1 MNLLEKFSKLY
12 FLILIIFLLLFELFI
27 IYKFY
32 NPNITF
38 YGAAPIYNSFINNF
52 IIILFFLI
60 SSLIFFLI
68 KNKNKKIN
76 YFLIHFSTVFTLF
89 FFNLILEISNLHSNP
104 AEMIKKFEKE
114 KGIEWDERMPEEVIK
129 DLKNLL
135 GKENIY
141 KISNPPGFI
150 TGDIAQKIKLKSDIV
165 PLSNISN
172 STILHCNEVGVWE
185 TFESDKYG
193 FNNPKEI
200 ISRSNKKNLNLLLIG
215 DSFIEGACSGKG
227 NDISSKM
234 RSKGYNVLNLGKA
247 GSGLFAGIA
256 RMREYQNA
264 YNFDYDYLVYFIYGD
279 NDLTD
284 TAREYAHPFYK
295 KYINDKKFTQNLS
308 NRQEEVDEYWKSFF
322 SIIGEKDFLAKNPFI
337 SKFGQTYVPATELY
351 KAPEFK
357 HHLKNVLLFSNI
369 RSLIKE
375 NLTKNFTNLESKE
388 RDRQFKIIEEA
399 VIAFKNEL
407 NEKAKFVIVYLPSY
421 SEIKYKK
428 KTNFQKEI
436 PKILYNSGIFY
447 FNANERFKELN
458 IKDIFEF
465 GYGLGHYSSDGYGHL
480 ADFVD
485 QFLIEVEK
493 K

>member
-1 MNLLEKFSKLY
+1 M
-12 FLILIIFLLLFELFI
+12 
-27 IYKFY
+27 
-32 NPNITF
+32 
-38 YGAAPIYNSFINNF
+38 
-52 IIILFFLI
+52 
-60 SSLIFFLI
+60 
-68 KNKNKKIN
+68 
-76 YFLIHFSTVFTLF
+76 
-89 FFNLILEISNLHSNP
+89 
-104 AEMIKKFEKE
+104 
-114 KGIEWDERMPEEVIK
+114 
-129 DLKNLL
+129 
-135 GKENIY
+135 
-141 KISNPPGFI
+141 
-150 TGDIAQKIKLKSDIV
+150 
-165 PLSNISN
+165 
-172 STILHCNEVGVWE
+172 
-185 TFESDKYG
+185 
-193 FNNPKEI
+193 
-200 ISRSNKKNLNLLLIG
+200 
-215 DSFIEGACSGKG
+215 
-227 NDISSKM
+227 
-234 RSKGYNVLNLGKA
+234 
-247 GSGLFAGIA
+247 
-256 RMREYQNA
+256 
-264 YNFDYDYLVYFIYGD
+264 
-279 NDLTD
+279 
-284 TAREYAHPFYK
+284 
-295 KYINDKKFTQNLS
+295 S

>member
-256 RMREYQNA
+256 RIE
-264 YNFDYDYLVYFIYGD
+264 
-279 NDLTD
+279 
-284 TAREYAHPFYK
+284 
-295 KYINDKKFTQNLS
+295 
-308 NRQEEVDEYWKSFF
+308 
-322 SIIGEKDFLAKNPFI
+322 SIKMHII
-337 SKFGQTYVPATELY
+337 
-351 KAPEFK
+351 
-357 HHLKNVLLFSNI
+357 
-369 RSLIKE
+369 LIM
-375 NLTKNFTNLESKE
+375 
-388 RDRQFKIIEEA
+388 II
-399 VIAFKNEL
+399 
-407 NEKAKFVIVYLPSY
+407 
-421 SEIKYKK
+421 
-428 KTNFQKEI
+428 
-436 PKILYNSGIFY
+436 
-447 FNANERFKELN
+447 
-458 IKDIFEF
+458 
-465 GYGLGHYSSDGYGHL
+465 
-480 ADFVD
+480 
-485 QFLIEVEK
+485 
-493 K
+493 

>member
-172 STILHCNEVGVWE
+172 STILQ
-185 TFESDKYG
+185 SR
-193 FNNPKEI
+193 PI
-200 ISRSNKKNLNLLLIG
+200 I
-215 DSFIEGACSGKG
+215 
-227 NDISSKM
+227 
-234 RSKGYNVLNLGKA
+234 Y
-247 GSGLFAGIA
+247 
-256 RMREYQNA
+256 
-264 YNFDYDYLVYFIYGD
+264 
-279 NDLTD
+279 
-284 TAREYAHPFYK
+284 P
-295 KYINDKKFTQNLS
+295 
-308 NRQEEVDEYWKSFF
+308 
-322 SIIGEKDFLAKNPFI
+322 
-337 SKFGQTYVPATELY
+337 
-351 KAPEFK
+351 
-357 HHLKNVLLFSNI
+357 
-369 RSLIKE
+369 IK
-375 NLTKNFTNLESKE
+375 
-388 RDRQFKIIEEA
+388 
-399 VIAFKNEL
+399 
-407 NEKAKFVIVYLPSY
+407 
-421 SEIKYKK
+421 
-428 KTNFQKEI
+428 
-436 PKILYNSGIFY
+436 
-447 FNANERFKELN
+447 
-458 IKDIFEF
+458 
-465 GYGLGHYSSDGYGHL
+465 
-480 ADFVD
+480 
-485 QFLIEVEK
+485 
-493 K
+493 